1 MDNLS
6 PTAEGQPSM
15 VPKMLEELQIVDN
28 DDEQNKCL
36 DRILNYLTSADN
48 GKNCF
53 VHIESFYWL
62 FKKKTIQQF
71 FYMPYIRYFFMSC
84 RVSIRM
90 RKFFDVFC

>member
-62 FKKKTIQQF
+62 LKKKLCNNF
-71 FYMPYIRYFFMSC
+71 FTCLIRYFFMSC

>member
-1 MDNLS
+1 
-6 PTAEGQPSM
+6 M

-53 VHIESFYWL
+53 VHIESFYCTL
-62 FKKKTIQQF
+62 YSSTG
-71 FYMPYIRYFFMSC
+71 YLHVHESYINNFPVLTLRC
-84 RVSIRM
+84 
-90 RKFFDVFC
+90 

>member
-62 FKKKTIQQF
+62 LKKNYTTIF
-71 FYMPYIRYFFMSC
+71 LHALSVISLC
-84 RVSIRM
+84 HAE
-90 RKFFDVFC
+90 

>member
-62 FKKKTIQQF
+62 LKKELYSNF
-71 FYMPYIRYFFMSC
+71 FTCLIRYFFMSC

>member
-62 FKKKTIQQF
+62 LKKKLYNNF
-71 FYMPYIRYFFMSC
+71 FTCLIRYFFMSC

>member
-1 MDNLS
+1 
-6 PTAEGQPSM
+6 
-15 VPKMLEELQIVDN
+15 MLEELQIVDN

-62 FKKKTIQQF
+62 AFNPIIPQF
-71 FYMPYIRYFFMSC
+71 P
-84 RVSIRM
+84 
-90 RKFFDVFC
+90 